1 MIFDSHAHLTDPQF
15 KKDRAQVIENA
26 LTHGV
31 SQILTVC
38 SFFTERE
45 TEDFATLLEHH
56 DFIFGSAGIHPHDA
70 KQWDKLW
77 PRLEKTLQ
85 MEKIVALGEIGLDYH
100 YNNSPR
106 ETQKEVF
113 RQQLKLANTRELPV
127 VIHSREAMEETLDI
141 LHSEGINSGVIHCFS
156 GSEDEM
162 KVCLN
167 LGLHISVAGPVT
179 FTKASTLQRIAQT
192 VPLDKLL
199 VETDCPYLAPQPV
212 RGKRNEPAFVRYV
225 VEKIG
230 QLRGMAPEQVAE
242 ITTQN
247 ARRLFGI
254 TGS

>member
-15 KKDRAQVIENA
+15 GKDRAQVIEKA

-31 SQILTVC
+31 GQILTVC
-38 SFFTERE
+38 SFLTERE
-45 TEDFATLLEHH
+45 TEDFATLLEHYQ
-56 DFIFGSAGIHPHDA
+56 FIFGSAGIHPHDA
-70 KQWDKLW
+70 KQRDKLW
-77 PRLEKTLQ
+77 PKLEKTLQ

-100 YNNSPR
+100 YDNSPR
-106 ETQKEVF
+106 KVQKEVF
-113 RQQLKLANTRELPV
+113 RQQLKLANAQALPV
-127 VIHSREAMEETLDI
+127 IIHSREAMEGTLDI
-141 LHSEGINSGVIHCFS
+141 LRSEGVGSGVMHCFS

-179 FTKASTLQRIAQT
+179 FPKASGLQRMAQT
-192 VPLDKLL
+192 VPLDRLL

-230 QLRGMAPEQVAE
+230 QLRGMSPEQVAE